1 MWGIQPQ
8 KAGFSQVQIK
18 PQMGKLENCSISYP
32 TILGQIKGEFK
43 KISPSQT
50 AYTIELPANMVG
62 EFIIDLSSTEKL
74 MPNGEQVPAAFG
86 SVRLYPGVNTLS
98 IESK

>member
-1 MWGIQPQ
+1 
-8 KAGFSQVQIK
+8 
-18 PQMGKLENCSISYP
+18 
-32 TILGQIKGEFK
+32 
-43 KISPSQT
+43 
-50 AYTIELPANMVG
+50 MVG

-74 MPNGEQVPAAFG
+74 LLNGEQVPAAFG